1 MSKLSRT
8 GTIERLESAGI
19 IAIFRTDDAGLFVD
33 VCRAMR
39 DGGVF
44 ACEVTM
50 TTPGALEILSQAV
63 DKLGDDH
70 LVGVGSVLDA
80 ETARAAILAGAQFI
94 VSPTYCAKVV
104 EMAHRYGL
112 PAIPGAV
119 TPTEILTAWQNG
131 ADIVKIFPASQLG
144 PRYLKEILAPMPQ
157 LHLMPTGG
165 VNVDNASDWLDA
177 GATCLGLGTALVR
190 KDLVLQGDWKT
201 LTQLAKQLVD
211 RVRQARAQ

>member
-1 MSKLSRT
+1 
-8 GTIERLESAGI
+8 
-19 IAIFRTDDAGLFVD
+19 
-33 VCRAMR
+33 
-39 DGGVF
+39 
-44 ACEVTM
+44 
-50 TTPGALEILSQAV
+50 
-63 DKLGDDH
+63 
-70 LVGVGSVLDA
+70 
-80 ETARAAILAGAQFI
+80 
-94 VSPTYCAKVV
+94 
-104 EMAHRYGL
+104 MAHRYGL

-190 KDLVLQGDWKT
+190 KDLVLQGDWKA
-201 LTQLAKQLVD
+201 LTQLAKQLVG

>member
-8 GTIERLESAGI
+8 AIIERLESAGI
-19 IAIFRTDDAGLFVD
+19 IAIFRTDDAGQFVD

-50 TTPGALEILSQAV
+50 TTPGALEILGQAV

-112 PAIPGAV
+112 PAIPGAL

-131 ADIVKIFPASQLG
+131 GDIVKIFPASQLG

-165 VNVDNASDWLDA
+165 VNVDNVVDWLDA

-190 KDLVLQGDWKT
+190 KDLVLQGDWSA
-201 LTQLAKQLVD
+201 LTQHAKQLVD
-211 RVRQARAQ
+211 RVRQAREQ